1 MSILDLSKQHMYIY
15 IRIYIYIYFTM
26 MLVTKPKYGDDFR
39 SY

>member
-26 MLVTKPKYGDDFR
+26 MLVAKPKYGDDFR